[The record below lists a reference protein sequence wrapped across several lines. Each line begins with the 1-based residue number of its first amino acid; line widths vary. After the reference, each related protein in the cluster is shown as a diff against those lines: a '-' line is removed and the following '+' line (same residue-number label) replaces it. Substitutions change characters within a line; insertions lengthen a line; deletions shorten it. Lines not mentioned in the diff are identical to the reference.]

1 MRRYE
6 TIFIIRPTIAEDEI
20 TGIIEKVNSIID
32 ADGGTFIKVDKWG
45 LKKLAYLIKK
55 ESQGH
60 YVYVDYA
67 SVSASVAEME
77 RIFRIDDRVLKYLT
91 VKLADSCD
99 PDAIKELLAQ
109 EEQAAEASVAE
120 AEEAAETPAQSEEA
134 AEAPAET
141 EETAVAPAEAEEVT
155 EAPAEAEE
163 IAVAPAE
170 AEEVT
175 EAPAEAEEI
184 AEAPAEA
191 EEIAEAPAEAEE
203 TAEEETSAAAE
214 EEKAE

>member
-20 TGIIEKVNSIID
+20 TGIIEKVNSIIE
-32 ADGGTFIKVDKWG
+32 ADGGTFIKIDKWG

-77 RIFRIDDRVLKYLT
+77 RIFRIDDRILKYLT

-109 EEQAAEASVAE
+109 EEQAAEA
-120 AEEAAETPAQSEEA
+120 

-141 EETAVAPAEAEEVT
+141 EETAEAPAKAEEVTEAPTEAEETAEAPAEAEETAEAPAEAEEVT
-155 EAPAEAEE
+155 EAP
-163 IAVAPAE
+163 VE

-175 EAPAEAEEI
+175 EAPAET
-184 AEAPAEA
+184 

-203 TAEEETSAAAE
+203 TVEEETSAAAE

>member
-6 TIFIIRPTIAEDEI
+6 TIFIIRPTIAEDDI
-20 TGIIEKVNSIID
+20 TGIIEKVNSIIEG
-32 ADGGTFIKVDKWG
+32 DGGTFIRVDKWG

-55 ESQGH
+55 ESQGY

-67 SVSASVAEME
+67 GMPASVKEME

-109 EEQAAEASVAE
+109 EEQAAEASTAVAE
-120 AEEAAETPAQSEEA
+120 AETEPSAEAPAVAAEAETEPA
-134 AEAPAET
+134 AEAPPVAVEAETEPAAEAPPVAVEAET
-141 EETAVAPAEAEEVT
+141 EEVAESPAETAEIT
-155 EAPAEAEE
+155 
-163 IAVAPAE
+163 
-170 AEEVT
+170 
-175 EAPAEAEEI
+175 
-184 AEAPAEA
+184 
-191 EEIAEAPAEAEE
+191 
-203 TAEEETSAAAE
+203 EEETSAAAE